1 MESII
6 QTGAASA
13 AAALFGSTDAVTPP
27 KTLALGAA
35 WRDALSP
42 AHRERTDLP
51 GGARSEGLAM
61 VVAACARIESTSAQR
76 RAALQRLVAP
86 LAGWRRPSSGGGA
99 LGASLAS
106 KARDLKPGDGFVAP
120 IAAGYCAARRKGDGS
135 YDVAVSGVGAEA
147 LAWHEYRVGQDGA
160 VERAALAV
168 VENCDAERI
177 VSAAAWANLAAA
189 PAGAKRGQS
198 DAVAAARA
206 CYAAALPFFASGRR
220 PTHGGGFA
228 PVLAPA
234 RQERANKAAVKQ
246 ASPPNTVDA
255 AAAAL
260 QNAAAGALSSAGA
273 AGALLQAQFG
283 GSSGADKE
291 DDDAVADD
299 DDDDDEDASGAAAL
313 LAAMRFALEAK
324 SAEDAFAAVVE
335 VRTTIARWGLAE
347 ARKEPMDDRALKRAL
362 HAASRGLAAFATSEA
377 LADDVLANV
386 EKASVALRDAADPP
400 PALAAVTGDAPVPT
414 AFPLFDRFNEIVDE
428 DALAGGAAAVSIVRP
443 ADLGAPAPAK
453 TTREVLTCLRGS
465 RPASFFR
472 YFNLRSPRRRRGAT
486 THITPTQPSST
497 PARS

>member
-1 MESII
+1 MAACGAKTRDPSGWVEIGWPQSQIDSSACDTGHRAAASGAAIAAMESII
-6 QTGAASA
+6 QTGTAAAS
-13 AAALFGSTDAVTPP
+13 AALFGSTEAVTPP

-35 WRDALSP
+35 WRDALCP
-42 AHRERTDLP
+42 AHRERTALP
-51 GGARSEGLAM
+51 GGARSGGLAL

-76 RAALQRLVAP
+76 RGALQRLVAP
-86 LAGWRRPSSGGGA
+86 LAGWRRPSGA

-106 KARDLKPGDGFVAP
+106 KARYLKPGDGFVAP
-120 IAAGYCAARRKGDGS
+120 VAAGYCAARRKADGS

-147 LAWHEYRVGQDGA
+147 LAWQEYRVGQDG
-160 VERAALAV
+160 VIERAALAV
-168 VENCDAERI
+168 VENCDAERV

-246 ASPPNTVDA
+246 ASRPNTVDA

-260 QNAAAGALSSAGA
+260 QNAVQSAGA

-291 DDDAVADD
+291 EDASPGD

-313 LAAMRFALEAK
+313 LATMRFALEAK
-324 SAEDAFAAVVE
+324 SPEDAFAAVVE
-335 VRTTIARWGLAE
+335 TRVTIACWGLAE
-347 ARKEPMDDRALKRAL
+347 AQKLSMDDRALKRAL

-377 LADDVLANV
+377 LAAEVLASV
-386 EKASVALRDAADPP
+386 ETASIALRDAADPP
-400 PALAAVTGDAPVPT
+400 PVLAVVSGAAPVPT
-414 AFPLFDRFNEIVDE
+414 SFPLFDRFNEIVDE

-443 ADLGAPAPAK
+443 ADLGPWSL
-453 TTREVLTCLRGS
+453 RRWSLT
-465 RPASFFR
+465 
-472 YFNLRSPRRRRGAT
+472 
-486 THITPTQPSST
+486 
-497 PARS
+497 